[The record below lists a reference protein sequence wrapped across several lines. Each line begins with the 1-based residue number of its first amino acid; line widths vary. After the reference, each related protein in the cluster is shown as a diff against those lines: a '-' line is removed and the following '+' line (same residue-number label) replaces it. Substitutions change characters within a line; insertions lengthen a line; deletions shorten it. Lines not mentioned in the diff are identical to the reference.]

1 MPGVAAGAGLLD
13 PFSDPVAGV
22 AAAPSAA
29 GAGAATGVLPLV
41 GVAAS
46 GALQVAGYGVMG
58 SRVVDAGVCG
68 FVSRDPLLAVPGAIG
83 GVRGITPE
91 MYLQTLPLARTLLG
105 SQTISRPLRMRSLKG
120 L

>member
-29 GAGAATGVLPLV
+29 GCGIGKAGSSLILKGASKLKGSASAAT
-41 GVAAS
+41 S
-46 GALQVAGYGVMG
+46 YGQKVF
-58 SRVVDAGVCG
+58 RVVRTNVT
-68 FVSRDPLLAVPGAIG
+68 VNTVTGAIG